1 VVVRNSSRERGTSYA
16 PARFFPSYAALVEEH
31 LPSVATMRATFVDA
45 GFALTAHE
53 IVVTPNCGELV

>member
-1 VVVRNSSRERGTSYA
+1 MVRNSSRERGTSYA